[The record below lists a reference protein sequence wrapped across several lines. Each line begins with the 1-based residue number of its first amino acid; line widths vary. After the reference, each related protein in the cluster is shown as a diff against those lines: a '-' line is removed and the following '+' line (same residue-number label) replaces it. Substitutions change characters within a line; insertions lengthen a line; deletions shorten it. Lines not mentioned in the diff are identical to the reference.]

1 MNKKKYLTSSITYL
15 VIAIAMLLNHYG
27 NDTLITVIHIL
38 MWCLVIFTT
47 ITFTSILILIST
59 IDTKEKFEEIKY
71 EVFYNYLLKRNK
83 FDAIFTTLLE
93 LSVFILY
100 GWTYL
105 IIFYVIQEYLLFG
118 LPKPIDEL
126 INKYSTKE

>member
-1 MNKKKYLTSSITYL
+1 MKKKQYLTSSITYL
-15 VIAIAMLLNHYG
+15 VIAIAMLLNNYG
-27 NDTLITVIHIL
+27 NNTLINVIHIL

-47 ITFTSILILIST
+47 ITFTSILILVST
-59 IDTKEKFEEIKY
+59 IDTKEKFEENKY
-71 EVFYNYLLKRNK
+71 EVFYNYLLKHNK

-105 IIFYVIQEYLLFG
+105 IIFYVIQEYLLFS
-118 LPKPIDEL
+118 LPKPIGEL
-126 INKYSTKE
+126 INKYSIKE